1 MERPAVSF
9 RPSNLTAP
17 DKSHRPPLCHPE
29 QSTRRWRV
37 KREMNDFSSVR
48 RLAVNSSSAFPVCH
62 PALPPGRVSAHV
74 RGLSRTWVEY
84 ELFPMLSPPVYTY
97 LQEKKKEGLCPSCST
112 HVRESPRTWAP
123 VRGQGLVRKREICRP
138 NERMTITSLGS
149 PSRLFIRRKPRDL
162 RFHFRG
168 QRICRGRIASRL
180 RFPINANRRF
190 LFRFS
195 RRFCTPEFKYRSVL
209 AGLKPRSP
217 GLKPGLAS
225 FSCASIQHAKI
236 SSASQPRPDT

>member
-1 MERPAVSF
+1 MFADFRVHGLNTTFFQCFHHRSTPTYRKRKRKGFAHLVQPMYAKVREHGAPVQGARPCEEER
-9 RPSNLTAP
+9 
-17 DKSHRPPLCHPE
+17 D
-29 QSTRRWRV
+29 
-37 KREMNDFSSVR
+37 
-48 RLAVNSSSAFPVCH
+48 
-62 PALPPGRVSAHV
+62 
-74 RGLSRTWVEY
+74 
-84 ELFPMLSPPVYTY
+84 LSPN
-97 LQEKKKEGLCPSCST
+97 Q
-112 HVRESPRTWAP
+112 
-123 VRGQGLVRKREICRP
+123 
-138 NERMTITSLGS
+138 RMTITSLGS